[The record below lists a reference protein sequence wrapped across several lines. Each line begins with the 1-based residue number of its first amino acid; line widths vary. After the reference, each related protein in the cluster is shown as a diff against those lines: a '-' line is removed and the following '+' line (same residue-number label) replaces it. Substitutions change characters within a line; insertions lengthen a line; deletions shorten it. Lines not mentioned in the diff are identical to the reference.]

1 MQLQPVL
8 AAEGIAISYDSTNNW
23 LYVDWQ
29 GEHNQE
35 SSRVAC
41 MLMLE
46 ALRAWPCHKI
56 LNDNSNIT
64 RTSVELS
71 LWGAWWL
78 EEMLRAGLQHIAW
91 VFSRNFADRQAS
103 EVVLMNIQRPVV
115 GTFDDVASAYIWLQQ
130 QRPGLQ

>member
-1 MQLQPVL
+1 
-8 AAEGIAISYDSTNNW
+8 
-23 LYVDWQ
+23 
-29 GEHNQE
+29 
-35 SSRVAC
+35 
-41 MLMLE
+41 MLE

-64 RTSVELS
+64 RTTVELS

-91 VFSRNFADRQAS
+91 VFPRDFVARQAS
-103 EVVLMNIQRPVV
+103 ETVLSSIERPVI

-130 QRPGLQ
+130 QHPGLH